1 MSRSNTIEGLK
12 KMYSNNVVDLIMA
25 KDLNDWEMAYAAI
38 ERLNIVVN
46 ALMAIDTAD
55 KVAEEDAEEMQMPF

>member
-12 KMYSNNVVDLIMA
+12 NMYHNNVVDLVTA
-25 KDLNDWEMAYAAI
+25 NDLNDWEMAFAAI

-46 ALMAIDTAD
+46 ALMAIDTTD
-55 KVAEEDAEEMQMPF
+55 SVAEEDAEEMPF

>member
-12 KMYSNNVVDLIMA
+12 KMYHNNVVDLITA
-25 KDLNDWEMAYAAI
+25 NDLNDWEMAYAAI

-46 ALMAIDTAD
+46 ALMAIDTPD
-55 KVAEEDAEEMQMPF
+55 SVAEENEEEMPF

>member
-1 MSRSNTIEGLK
+1 MQRSNTIEGLK

-25 KDLNDWEMAYAAI
+25 KDLNDWEMALAAI

-55 KVAEEDAEEMQMPF
+55 SVAEEDAEEMPF